1 MDLIYNMSYWID
13 LKYLKYLP
21 LEQFTPKGEGKF
33 NFRCNVCGDSK
44 TQSHKK
50 GAGFYFIIIHY
61 L

>member
-1 MDLIYNMSYWID
+1 MSYWID

-21 LEQFTPKGEGKF
+21 LEQFTSKGEGKF